1 MRLWPKLAELLYTL
15 QWTPLCNGL
24 QALLEFLP
32 DMAQQLS
39 GGPMTQLGCS
49 NWIICISLYISWR
62 ISEVSNN
69 SHITQLG
76 RYSFVRDCWQLSH
89 GFFDCKNTYML
100 TITLK
105 QISSKNAQTLLFLYI
120 TPIVEQ
126 FHERYGDTL
135 CNVHPSS
142 TGSCSISPHLLDSLL
157 YPLCWIRHLPRDN
170 AC

>member
-1 MRLWPKLAELLYTL
+1 MDSTL
-15 QWTPLCNGL
+15 QWTPGTSGVS
-24 QALLEFLP
+24 AGYGST
-32 DMAQQLS
+32 AQWRSDDSARLFE
-39 GGPMTQLGCS
+39 LD
-49 NWIICISLYISWR
+49 NLYISWR

-76 RYSFVRDCWQLSH
+76 RYSFVRDCWQLSL

-105 QISSKNAQTLLFLYI
+105 QISSNNAQILLFLYI

-126 FHERYGDTL
+126 FNERYGDTL